1 MSNPIHLEP
10 VTVSNALFTFSEAF
24 DRALASLP
32 CDGLISPKFADFQ
45 LRHDAGGPLAVVVPV
60 SVAPGLS
67 VQVIAP
73 FPASSSE
80 EFDTMH
86 QLGNRMTA
94 LVGEL
99 DAALALRADIE
110 QAARAM
116 FLPEAH
122 DRLLSVR
129 VAPVDLTV
137 RYEGHAVR
145 VNVAGEADE
154 MLRPFRSE
162 WQVWCLDSVE
172 YSFRCFQEEQE
183 ELAPLLE
190 RVSAVGAV
198 GFVDAL
204 ALALA
209 ERLPGGQRAAL
220 RAVSR
225 REDLFWSMES
235 VSRCEKVLLEW
246 NRGVVRGRGRLSEE
260 AVVFGDRLEI
270 SAGID
275 WQAAVDR
282 SLGDYLDLPLLAG
295 YRIGSAEPQPDGRVS
310 IGLRLVRCRSPPM
323 VTCCRPADGRLLQR

>member
-10 VTVSNALFTFSEAF
+10 VTVSDALFTFSEAF

-32 CDGLISPKFADFQ
+32 CDGLISPKFEDYRIQ
-45 LRHDAGGPLAVVVPV
+45 YSAGCELAVVVPV

-73 FPASSSE
+73 FPASASDE
-80 EFDTMH
+80 TNTMH
-86 QLGNRMTA
+86 QLRNRMTA

-116 FLPEAH
+116 FVPEAH
-122 DRLLSVR
+122 GRLLSVR
-129 VAPVDLTV
+129 VAPVDLTA

-145 VNVAGEADE
+145 VSVAGEADE

-162 WQVWCLDSVE
+162 WQVWCLDSLG

-183 ELAPLLE
+183 ELVPLLE

-198 GFVDAL
+198 GFVDPL

-209 ERLPGGQRAAL
+209 ERLPGGQRTAL

-225 REDLFWSMES
+225 REELFWSMES
-235 VSRCEKVLLEW
+235 VSRCEQVTLRW

-260 AVVFGDRLEI
+260 VVVFGDRLEV
-270 SAGID
+270 SAGIVG
-275 WQAAVDR
+275 QAAVGR
-282 SLGDYLDLPLLAG
+282 VLGDYLDLPRLAG
-295 YRIGSAEPQPDGRVS
+295 RRIVSAEPQGDGRVS
-310 IGLRLVRCRSPPM
+310 VALDARPM
-323 VTCCRPADGRLLQR
+323 PFTADGEALPAG